1 MLQLYADNLKCVSN
15 DPAVLLR
22 AARFTTGYVSLVG
35 QELAPSKCLLMSTS
49 KVARKDVRD
58 WILSH
63 EWLFSGDWLLSHG
76 ALSVMILLFEVG
88 QPHFL
93 LGLG

>member
-63 EWLFSGDWLLSHG
+63 EGDKWTLKLDDGILVATGYFYGDWLLS
-76 ALSVMILLFEVG
+76 
-88 QPHFL
+88 
-93 LGLG
+93 